1 MSILDCELSSF
12 VLISQRKLDA
22 PITCN
27 LISKPPDISDSL
39 SLTSMSESTAPISS
53 FLRAHVSMKI

>member
-1 MSILDCELSSF
+1 MSILDCELSTF
-12 VLISQRKLDA
+12 VLISSRKLDP

-27 LISKPPDISDSL
+27 LISKPSDISDSL